1 MEEGWRGGRNGRENE
16 AVGDTR
22 MAVWQFSRLGDRVE
36 VEFEFFEFL
45 AGFSELINA
54 GRSVTTG
61 SNFSLMNHGAPS
73 TNFRDQLSSQFSSS
87 SSLDICYNICIADD
101 KSLIC
106 CASSSRERESPPSL
120 FSLSLSIFIPY
131 IFCNFP

>member
-1 MEEGWRGGRNGRENE
+1 MMEGGEGEDGMGAKTRRW
-16 AVGDTR
+16 VTR

-73 TNFRDQLSSQFSSS
+73 TNFRDPLVPVLFFAWYF
-87 SSLDICYNICIADD
+87 LRRYNICIADD
-101 KSLIC
+101 KSAIC
-106 CASSSRERESPPSL
+106 CASSSRERIPLFRSL
-120 FSLSLSIFIPY
+120 YFYSIYFFYNFS
-131 IFCNFP
+131 

>member
-1 MEEGWRGGRNGRENE
+1 MMEGGEGEDGMGAKTRRW
-16 AVGDTR
+16 VTR

-73 TNFRDQLSSQFSSS
+73 TNFRDPLV
-87 SSLDICYNICIADD
+87 
-101 KSLIC
+101 
-106 CASSSRERESPPSL
+106 PVL
-120 FSLSLSIFIPY
+120 FFA
-131 IFCNFP
+131 

>member
-1 MEEGWRGGRNGRENE
+1 MGAKTRRW
-16 AVGDTR
+16 VTR

-73 TNFRDQLSSQFSSS
+73 TNFRDPLV
-87 SSLDICYNICIADD
+87 
-101 KSLIC
+101 
-106 CASSSRERESPPSL
+106 PVL
-120 FSLSLSIFIPY
+120 FFA
-131 IFCNFP
+131 